1 MSDLL
6 DKLKALG
13 LNLEKARD
21 IEAPVDRT
29 IPVEKV
35 IDGKWVDHSG
45 GRVFVLEKT
54 LPMGHMHG
62 NIAIEPPHDFNFL
75 SQFMGID
82 APLDFKD
89 LLFVDTETSSL
100 STGAGSFVF
109 LIGMS
114 YFVDDGLKLVQVFL
128 DHPNDELPFLSCLD
142 DYLADFNTFVSYNG
156 KAFDIPMLKS
166 RFIMNKLPSRL
177 NDFYHFDLLHT
188 ARRIWKLRLES
199 RKLGDIEKEI
209 LSFTRSSQEI
219 PGWLVP
225 QMYFDYLDSQDAAPL
240 KGVFYHNEVDVISLA
255 ALFIHINNLLSRHPG
270 TPQDSLDSYAIA
282 YTLGKLGIWDLSEDF
297 YKAGIQKGLPD
308 EVRNEAARNFAFTLK
323 RQNKMPQALDY
334 WKFAADNG
342 DFLSCIELAKY
353 HEHHEKDIQQALEW
367 VEIALAIAVEDGF
380 SKTEMDTIRH
390 RIDRLERKKRKKNGE
405 K

>member
-1 MSDLL
+1 MNDLL

-21 IEAPVDRT
+21 IQAPVEDT
-29 IPVEKV
+29 LAVEQV
-35 IDGKWVDHSG
+35 IAGEWIDQAG
-45 GRVFVLEKT
+45 GRVFVLEKVFP
-54 LPMGHMHG
+54 LGHMHG
-62 NIAIEPPHDFNFL
+62 NIAIRPPQDFNFL

-82 APLDFKD
+82 AALEYKD

-109 LIGMS
+109 LIGMA
-114 YFVDDGLKLVQVFL
+114 YFVEEGLKIVQIFL
-128 DHPNDELPFLSCLD
+128 EHPNDELPFLACLD

-166 RFIMNKLPSRL
+166 RYVMNKLPSRL
-177 NDFYHFDLLHT
+177 TDFHHFDLLHT

-209 LSFTRSSQEI
+209 LAFTRGSQEI

-225 QMYFDYLDSQDAAPL
+225 QMYFDYLDSGDAAPL

-255 ALFIHINNLLSRHPG
+255 ALFIHINDLLHRHPDK
-270 TPQDSLDSYAIA
+270 PQDGLDSYSIA
-282 YTLGKLGIWDLSEDF
+282 YTLGKLGIWKLSEDF
-297 YKAGIQKGLPD
+297 YKAGLENELPE
-308 EVRNEAARNFAFTLK
+308 EVRKEAARNFALTLK
-323 RQNKMPQALDY
+323 RQGKWAQALDY

-342 DFLSCIELAKY
+342 DFPACIELAKY
-353 HEHHEKDIQQALEW
+353 YEHREKDVQQALQW
-367 VEIALAIAVEDGF
+367 VEIAITM
-380 SKTEMDTIRH
+380 TEGQNFREKDMDAIRH
-390 RIDRLERKKRKKNGE
+390 RKDRLERKMRKENGE
-405 K
+405 E

>member
-13 LNLEKARD
+13 LNLEKAQD
-21 IEAPVDRT
+21 IETPVDT
-29 IPVEKV
+29 SIPVEKV
-35 IDGKWVDHSG
+35 IDGKWVDLLG

-62 NIAIEPPHDFNFL
+62 NIPIEPPHDFNFL

-82 APLDFKD
+82 APLEFKD

-100 STGAGSFVF
+100 STGTGSFVF

-166 RFIMNKLPSRL
+166 RFILNKLPSRL

-209 LSFTRSSQEI
+209 LAFTRSSQEI

-225 QMYFDYLDSQDAAPL
+225 QMYFDYLDSQDATPL

-255 ALFIHINNLLSRHPG
+255 ALFIHINNLLCRHPD

-308 EVRNEAARNFAFTLK
+308 EVRNEAARNFALTLK
-323 RQNKMPQALDY
+323 RQNKWLQALDY

-353 HEHHEKDIQQALEW
+353 YEHREKDIQQALKW
-367 VEIALAIAVEDGF
+367 TGIALTIAEENGYPNI
-380 SKTEMDTIRH
+380 EMDTIRH
-390 RIDRLERKKRKKNGE
+390 RIDRLERKKRKENGE
-405 K
+405 E